1 MNEENNTVNVLGNNE
16 VSNKLDTSE
25 NQKIENNINIIEDQ
39 NVNIN
44 IISQS
49 DLSEKLSPSLS
60 IIDRGQENEI
70 SSNVETKTTKNY
82 SHWHFVDS
90 VAKPC
95 VDGLFRGLV
104 SIRVYASGS
113 RFQSRY

>member
-16 VSNKLDTSE
+16 VSNKLDASE
-25 NQKIENNINIIEDQ
+25 NQKIETNINIIEDQ

-70 SSNVETKTTKNY
+70 ASNVDY
-82 SHWHFVDS
+82 IGALQGFIVLILICM
-90 VAKPC
+90 VAI
-95 VDGLFRGLV
+95 GLSEIFKRN
-104 SIRVYASGS
+104 
-113 RFQSRY
+113 

>member
-1 MNEENNTVNVLGNNE
+1 MSEENNTVNVLRNNE
-16 VSNKLDTSE
+16 VSNKLDASE

-60 IIDRGQENEI
+60 IIDRGQETEI
-70 SSNVETKTTKNY
+70 SSNVDY
-82 SHWHFVDS
+82 IGALQGFIVLILLCM
-90 VAKPC
+90 VAI
-95 VDGLFRGLV
+95 GLSEIFKRN
-104 SIRVYASGS
+104 
-113 RFQSRY
+113 

>member
-70 SSNVETKTTKNY
+70 SSNVDY
-82 SHWHFVDS
+82 IGALQGFIVLILICM
-90 VAKPC
+90 VAI
-95 VDGLFRGLV
+95 GLSEIFKRN
-104 SIRVYASGS
+104 
-113 RFQSRY
+113 

>member
-1 MNEENNTVNVLGNNE
+1 MLGCNV
-16 VSNKLDTSE
+16 TM
-25 NQKIENNINIIEDQ
+25 I

-70 SSNVETKTTKNY
+70 LSNVDY
-82 SHWHFVDS
+82 IGALQGFIVLILLCM
-90 VAKPC
+90 VAI
-95 VDGLFRGLV
+95 GLSEIFKRN
-104 SIRVYASGS
+104 
-113 RFQSRY
+113 

>member
-16 VSNKLDTSE
+16 VSNKLDASE
-25 NQKIENNINIIEDQ
+25 NQKIENNINIIDDQ

-49 DLSEKLSPSLS
+49 DLSKKLSPSLT

-70 SSNVETKTTKNY
+70 SSNVDY
-82 SHWHFVDS
+82 IGALQGFIVLILICMI
-90 VAKPC
+90 AI
-95 VDGLFRGLV
+95 GLSEIFKRD
-104 SIRVYASGS
+104 
-113 RFQSRY
+113 

>member
-16 VSNKLDTSE
+16 VSNKLDASE
-25 NQKIENNINIIEDQ
+25 NQKIETNINIIEDQ

-70 SSNVETKTTKNY
+70 ASNVDY
-82 SHWHFVDS
+82 IGALQGFIVLILLCM
-90 VAKPC
+90 VAI
-95 VDGLFRGLV
+95 GLSEIFKRN
-104 SIRVYASGS
+104 
-113 RFQSRY
+113 